1 MVGLIYRRVGV
12 EPGIGHDTVDK
23 IVDYARSAVNPT
35 EPLIQAGFLRFRW
48 HNRNDESKNE
58 AKCVPCRAE
67 KSHRLMVSLAMSVDR
82 FAFRSFTGEALEA
95 LRFFSLV
102 TILWIV

>member
-23 IVDYARSAVNPT
+23 IVDYARNAVNPT

-48 HNRNDESKNE
+48 HNRNDESEDE

-67 KSHRLMVSLAMSVDR
+67 KCHRLMVSVAMSVDR
-82 FAFRSFTGEALEA
+82 VAFQEFL
-95 LRFFSLV
+95 
-102 TILWIV
+102 

>member
-23 IVDYARSAVNPT
+23 IVDYARNAVNPT

-48 HNRNDESKNE
+48 HNRNDECEDE
-58 AKCVPCRAE
+58 AKCVPLSSRKVAI
-67 KSHRLMVSLAMSVDR
+67 D
-82 FAFRSFTGEALEA
+82 
-95 LRFFSLV
+95 
-102 TILWIV
+102 